1 MRWTKERDTE
11 LAEAII
17 ANPFSTM
24 GYGTQGIY
32 WHMLLGELTFSSLC
46 TAKAIG
52 TRASKE
58 LKIQLTDPPTEWPF
72 RIHTLPSTPADQ
84 LDLSGA
90 WGFRPRLPE
99 QVTAAMAEL
108 DGDDYADWRLL
119 ALAGEQWLVAKLYDA
134 PDQYRLVAAKVVHN
148 A

>member
-24 GYGTQGIY
+24 GYGTQAIY
-32 WHMLLGELTFSSLC
+32 WHMLRDELTFSSLC

-52 TRASKE
+52 TRASKV
-58 LKIQLTDPPTEWPF
+58 LKIKLTDPPTEWPF
-72 RIHTLPSTPADQ
+72 KVHTMPRPAGQ
-84 LDLSGA
+84 LDLSGS
-90 WGFRPRLPE
+90 WGNRPAIPKQITE
-99 QVTAAMAEL
+99 AMAEL
-108 DGDDYADWRLL
+108 DGKPSTDWLL
-119 ALAGEQWLVAKLYDA
+119 STVDGEQWLVAKLWHA
-134 PDQYRLVAAKVVHN
+134 PNAYRLVAAKVVSN